1 MYHDFVSRNFEIAR
15 LFYEMASLLEARNE
29 SVFRIRA
36 YQRGAQTLETL
47 GEDVA
52 AVAARG
58 GLTALPGIG
67 RDLAARID
75 EYLAT
80 ERLEALRAE
89 LPPAFLTLLEIRG
102 LGPRTARALWEQR
115 GVDSIERLEALCR
128 SKEIIGVAGIR
139 EKTCENILKSI
150 ALWKAGRMRGLLPA
164 ARAIAVQ
171 VGEALR
177 AHGGVERLEIAGSL
191 RRMRETVKDVD
202 LLVTSTEPARVIRTL
217 TSLPSVVEV
226 IAQGPTKASV
236 RHQDGLSIDLRV
248 VEPESFGAALQ
259 YFTGSKEHN
268 VRLREIAARRGLRIS
283 EYGAAA

>member
-1 MYHDFVSRNFEIAR
+1 MSRNFEIAR

-67 RDLAARID
+67 RDLAARVD

-80 ERLEALRAE
+80 GRLARLEALRAE

-139 EKTCENILKSI
+139 EKTCENILKGI
-150 ALWKAGRMRGLLPA
+150 ALWKAGRARGLLPA
-164 ARAIAVQ
+164 ARTAASS
-171 VGEALR
+171 GWRSPAR
-177 AHGGVERLEIAGSL
+177 CGACA
-191 RRMRETVKDVD
+191 RRSR
-202 LLVTSTEPARVIRTL
+202 TSTCW
-217 TSLPSVVEV
+217 
-226 IAQGPTKASV
+226 
-236 RHQDGLSIDLRV
+236 
-248 VEPESFGAALQ
+248 
-259 YFTGSKEHN
+259 
-268 VRLREIAARRGLRIS
+268 
-283 EYGAAA
+283 